1 MDIKGDFRS
10 ANSRP
15 VQVIAMRISEQEQEQ
30 TMGFVYCDVRK
41 GCLWIVV
48 FILFPSLGFCPL

>member
-30 TMGFVYCDVRK
+30 TIGFV
-41 GCLWIVV
+41 
-48 FILFPSLGFCPL
+48 